1 MYSLFVMK
9 GLIDASSPMLHRR
22 PETED
27 SVIECINREIKPIL
41 EVFDRARETIGST
54 VDLPIPTIVVIGDQ
68 SSGKSSVLESISQI
82 VLPKGTGCVT
92 KTPLV
97 IHLRQG
103 EQQEAKI
110 YREDK
115 PEGKE
120 IVEMDEVDQAI
131 IRLTKELVGD

>member
-1 MYSLFVMK
+1 
-9 GLIDASSPMLHRR
+9 MLRR
-22 PETED
+22 PDTED
-27 SVIECINREIKPIL
+27 SVIESINREIKPIL
-41 EVFDRARETIGST
+41 EVFDRARETLGST
-54 VDLPIPTIVVIGDQ
+54 VELPIPTIVVIGDQ

-103 EQQEAKI
+103 DKEEAKI

-115 PEGKE
+115 PEAKE
-120 IVEMDEVDQAI
+120 TVLMEQVD
-131 IRLTKELVGD
+131 